1 MNKIIVSVSA
11 TSDLTK
17 ELQEEYG
24 IAVAPMEYMLDGEI
38 HSTAGGVNLEEFYEA
53 MRKGAITK
61 TSQINREEA
70 RAHLESLL
78 SSGADVLHIEIS
90 SGLSGTYDNFVA
102 AANELNEKYPN
113 KARIVDGLGASHMLT
128 MIALACADEA
138 KKGKTLAE
146 IGDYAD
152 ELSHN
157 VSALFTVD
165 SLTYLA
171 RLGRVSKGAAL
182 LGNAIH
188 LKVAMRV
195 NDEGKLVPY
204 KKVLSRKKAMNQLL
218 ASMQKMYVP
227 KVDRIMVGHA
237 VCEDDARYLAEN
249 IKKTYGVDV
258 PIYPLGPVIGSHSG
272 PGTLAIFFTTDGRDI
287 KD

>member
-17 ELQEEYG
+17 ELQDEYG

-38 HSTAGGVNLEEFYEA
+38 YSTAGGVNLEEFYES

-90 SGLSGTYDNFVA
+90 SGLSGTYDNFVS

-128 MIALACADEA
+128 MIALACVDEIN
-138 KKGKTLAE
+138 KGKTLNE
-146 IGDYAD
+146 VGDYAD

-218 ASMQKMYVP
+218 ASMKKMYVP
-227 KVDRIMVGHA
+227 KVNRIMVGHA

-249 IKKTYGVDV
+249 IKETYGVDV

>member
-128 MIALACADEA
+128 MIALACVDEI
-138 KKGKTLAE
+138 KKGKTLNE
-146 IGDYAD
+146 VGDYAD